1 MPCRLFIF
9 TRFHHLR
16 YVCWIKT
23 KIKPQ
28 RGAGWRVPLDLPDKP
43 FIDITYLFFL
53 ISQWMLH
60 ALRSTSKGLA
70 ASEINTNHSQDH
82 YQTIFSTTG
91 ILALITSA
99 EGESIGEPGIFIY
112 QNSLVDVPRRRRK
125 QITLSLECSSTVSV
139 RNLALEFYSQ
149 RYWLF
154 LACWRT

>member
-1 MPCRLFIF
+1 
-9 TRFHHLR
+9 
-16 YVCWIKT
+16 
-23 KIKPQ
+23 
-28 RGAGWRVPLDLPDKP
+28 
-43 FIDITYLFFL
+43 
-53 ISQWMLH
+53 MLH
-60 ALRSTSKGLA
+60 ALRLTSKGLA

-139 RNLALEFYSQ
+139 RNLASGV
-149 RYWLF
+149 LF
-154 LACWRT
+154 TAVLAYAA